1 MSKQIQTYL
10 QALKRQLWLRGVFD
24 PESLAEAESHLLE
37 AVEAGIR
44 RGLSVEESE
53 RQALERFGSVK
64 VVSLA
69 FEKERNNLMQ
79 NLLLGIALLAGLFS
93 AYIDSR
99 PTWDDTGILVGGLLL
114 ASGLLTLLGHRRPWL
129 IALAVGIW
137 IPMRQIYLTYD
148 FKFLII
154 LLIPFIG
161 AYSGWLVRLGIRKTL
176 HPA

>member
-10 QALKRQLWLRGVFD
+10 QTLKRQLWLRGVFD